1 MEVLHKL
8 RDARE
13 LESVIH
19 NLPGFLYELRQSPNG
34 SFRFTYLSRRV
45 EEMFHIRVEDA
56 LADANVLLGMIHA
69 DDLHVIE
76 DSIRHAHIDGTSCTD
91 MRMIRPDGRMFWIE
105 AYDTLHFPP
114 EGGVIWTGYA
124 QDITERKLLEQDLR
138 LSEAKFRTLV
148 ENANDIIYTLT
159 PEGELSYISP
169 NWQDVLG
176 YEVEPFIGHSYEPLI
191 HPNDLDRTREFM
203 RAVFTTG
210 KKQSGVEYRIRH
222 ADGSWRWHTSNASP
236 VLDEAGR
243 VSAYLGIAR
252 EITERK
258 QQEAQI
264 HHLAHHD
271 LLTGLPNRAMFFDR
285 LEAAIDEA
293 SAESRKLAL
302 MFVDLDR
309 FKPVNDRHGHAVGD
323 QLLQAVAGRMH
334 TILRAGDLVGRI
346 GGDEFIVL
354 LHDIRTEDDALTAAE
369 KLRCHLE
376 TPFDIEGRRL
386 QISASIGIALYPSHA
401 DNARELA
408 RRADEAMYLSKAE
421 GRNLT
426 TLYSPGRD

>member
-1 MEVLHKL
+1 MRRAPVKVFTNHRRSPAGANVRWSRGKVGEVPETVKPGQPEIACLTPHLEPARASAYAAAVPTAKIAHIEVHLFRRRRARPEFLLLRRAPDRTLGGVWQPVTGGIEARETAWRAAAREVLEETGLIPIRWWALEHL
-8 RDARE
+8 TSFYSPARDAIQIVPVFAAE
-13 LESVIH
+13 VAWTDTVL
-19 NLPGFLYELRQSPNG
+19 
-34 SFRFTYLSRRV
+34 LSKEHDRYAFVSAATATRRV
-45 EEMFHIRVEDA
+45 LWGTQRRAIAAVREEVFA
-56 LADANVLLGMIHA
+56 
-69 DDLHVIE
+69 
-76 DSIRHAHIDGTSCTD
+76 
-91 MRMIRPDGRMFWIE
+91 
-105 AYDTLHFPP
+105 
-114 EGGVIWTGYA
+114 GGPG
-124 QDITERKLLEQDLR
+124 
-138 LSEAKFRTLV
+138 
-148 ENANDIIYTLT
+148 
-159 PEGELSYISP
+159 
-169 NWQDVLG
+169 
-176 YEVEPFIGHSYEPLI
+176 
-191 HPNDLDRTREFM
+191 
-203 RAVFTTG
+203 
-210 KKQSGVEYRIRH
+210 
-222 ADGSWRWHTSNASP
+222 AS
-236 VLDEAGR
+236 
-243 VSAYLGIAR
+243 AR